1 MGSYDE
7 DEKETHPAM
16 EEWGKR
22 PSESDEED
30 EEAEEESKEEGEEE
44 DEEEDEEEVAEEEA
58 ESFPVYGEEEA
69 QVQPNNVFTD
79 SQLNSVMRRFEA
91 PSSSYTSGRNGGGYW
106 SAGPRPC
113 SAAVA
118 AQARLEDARLR
129 IEQLE
134 GIVSDQAAAARQ
146 IWIVILSLPPNER
159 MNVIFRAVAALIVVA
174 VAAREIASM
183 TVAALIVL
191 VVALLLRGL

>member
-7 DEKETHPAM
+7 DEETHPAE

-22 PSESDEED
+22 PSETEEEDEED
-30 EEAEEESKEEGEEE
+30 EEEGEEE
-44 DEEEDEEEVAEEEA
+44 DEEEAESFPVAEEEA
-58 ESFPVYGEEEA
+58 ESFPVAAEEA
-69 QVQPNNVFTD
+69 QVQPNNFISD
-79 SQLNSVMRRFEA
+79 SELNSVMRRFEA
-91 PSSSYTSGRNGGGYW
+91 RSSYDTPGRNGGGFW
-106 SAGPRPC
+106 SAYVGPC

-146 IWIVILSLPPNER
+146 IWIVTLSLPRNDR
-159 MNVIFRAVAALIVVA
+159 MNVMLRGLCMA
-174 VAAREIASM
+174 
-183 TVAALIVL
+183 VAALIVL

>member
-30 EEAEEESKEEGEEE
+30 EDAEEESKEEGEEE
-44 DEEEDEEEVAEEEA
+44 DEEEDDEEVAEEEA

-91 PSSSYTSGRNGGGYW
+91 PASSYTSGRNGGAYW

-118 AQARLEDARLR
+118 AQARLDAARLR

-146 IWIVILSLPPNER
+146 IWIVILSLPRNER
-159 MNVIFRAVAALIVVA
+159 MTVMLRGLWMV
-174 VAAREIASM
+174 
-183 TVAALIVL
+183 VAALIVL

>member
-44 DEEEDEEEVAEEEA
+44 DEEEDEEEVAEEDA

-91 PSSSYTSGRNGGGYW
+91 RSSSDTPGRNGGGYW
-106 SAGPRPC
+106 SAGVGPC

-146 IWIVILSLPPNER
+146 IWIVILSLPRNER
-159 MNVIFRAVAALIVVA
+159 MNVMLAALIVVA
-174 VAAREIASM
+174 VAAGQIASM
-183 TVAALIVL
+183 AVAALIVL